1 MWDSKYKDGIW
12 LVDFEFHPLNNHEGN
27 HPVPVCM
34 VAQEMKSGIQ
44 VKVWKNELES
54 MNVAPFQTGIDALFV
69 AFYASAEIGC
79 FIQLGWPL
87 PENVLDLYSEF
98 RCLTNGR
105 PTIAGNN
112 LIGALSHFGLD
123 AMESFEKKSK
133 IQLILTGGPWT
144 TEEKK
149 GIINYCESD
158 VISLARLYPIIEPY
172 IDWPRALLRGQYSI
186 SAAIIESNGIPID
199 LFSYKNL
206 EERWDDIKLILVKEL
221 DLNYGVYEGL
231 SFKTKLF
238 ENYLIKHNIAWPRL
252 ISGRLDLSEE
262 VFKEMAISN
271 PSLQALHELR
281 NSLSKLKL
289 SELQVGEDGRNRC
302 LLSILKSTT
311 GRNQPSTSKYIFGP
325 AVWLRGLIKPKPGHA
340 VAYID
345 WSQQEF
351 GIAAALSNDP
361 IMMQAYR
368 SGDPYLS
375 FAKEAGAVPISATKK
390 SHSFERE
397 QFKACVL
404 AVQYG
409 MGPEALSLKINQ
421 PIARARQLL
430 SLHRRTF
437 KVFWNWI
444 EGVLNHA
451 LLTGHL
457 MTVFG
462 WRVSTP
468 DIPNARSLC
477 NFPMQANGAE
487 MLRIA
492 CMALTQRG
500 ITVCA
505 TVHDAILIEAE
516 IGKIDETV
524 EMTRTIMRNA
534 SNEVLG
540 GFELESET
548 QVIRYP
554 DRYMDKRGTQFW
566 NLVMKQIDQSDQ
578 IILNN

>member
-1 MWDSKYKDGIW
+1 
-12 LVDFEFHPLNNHEGN
+12 
-27 HPVPVCM
+27 M
-34 VAQEMKSGIQ
+34 VAQEMKSGTQ

-54 MNVAPFQTGIDALFV
+54 MNVAPFETGIDALFV

-98 RCLTNGR
+98 RGLTNGR
-105 PTIAGNN
+105 PTMAGNN

-123 AMESFEKKSK
+123 AMESFEKKSW

-144 TEEKK
+144 SEEKK

-158 VISLARLYPIIEPY
+158 VISMARLYPVIEPY

-186 SAAIIESNGIPID
+186 SAAIIESNGIAID
-199 LFSYKNL
+199 LFSYINL
-206 EERWDDIKLILVKEL
+206 EKRWDDIKLILVKEL

-238 ENYLIKHNIAWPRL
+238 ENYLIKNNIAWPRL
-252 ISGRLDLSEE
+252 ISGRLDLSDE
-262 VFKEMAISN
+262 VFKGMAISN

-351 GIAAALSNDP
+351 GIAAALSKDP

-375 FAKEAGAVPISATKK
+375 FAKEAGAIPITATKK

-409 MGPEALSLKINQ
+409 MGAEALSLKINQ

-430 SLHRRTF
+430 SLHRKTF

-444 EGVLNHA
+444 DGVLNHA

-492 CMALTQRG
+492 CIALTQRG
-500 ITVCA
+500 IKVCA

-516 IGKIDETV
+516 IEKIDETV

-534 SNEVLG
+534 SNAVLG

-566 NLVMKQIDQSDQ
+566 NLVMKQIGQPDQ
-578 IILNN
+578 IILDN